1 MVSTR
6 SGRQTS
12 STDKPSEEANSR
24 ATTSQAPR
32 VKPRVKEV
40 EDIVETTE
48 FKVSQSVVPSPVRGV
63 PIMYFIVARIAEY
76 IMTASKQPLPQD
88 DSAPPTPI
96 PPPMPSVIVSHSPA
110 RQPTPGPSTTAGI
123 TQHSPATTTRPT
135 PPPSSLRQTL
145 PAQQP
150 ASPKLRPSAKKSQPL
165 QQRSKLGRLLCLL
178 TLIPVAAFLTVAVL
192 VALCSDTLLPLT
204 PKPAFC
210 SEVRAWQHTSQQ
222 QFAQLQQE
230 GIEHARHASDWA
242 THTARHLSDQ
252 ANHAWQTSQ
261 QQAELGIQHIQ
272 TSMSAAWHRLNPHGV
287 RSTARLWQSALSLG
301 ALRGLHMSVAMDL
314 EDVYQLSSQRARAKG
329 KATSMLLT
337 CQHPTAC
344 SSAAAAVAAAVQ
356 PASHLL
362 LINGEELQGPGAA
375 GELQQRLA
383 SQLKSH
389 PNSVVLVTGL
399 PHLSTGCF
407 AVLNNA
413 MSEAGSLQADGKAV
427 PTWQALFL
435 LQVQMPAASTDPAV
449 TGECAASSGALT
461 PGDLDFTA
469 KEQLQLIVA
478 SQAADTADYTVPALA
493 QAVRRRIDYV
503 LASHQLGLVA

>member
-1 MVSTR
+1 
-6 SGRQTS
+6 
-12 STDKPSEEANSR
+12 DAH
-24 ATTSQAPR
+24 
-32 VKPRVKEV
+32 
-40 EDIVETTE
+40 
-48 FKVSQSVVPSPVRGV
+48 
-63 PIMYFIVARIAEY
+63 
-76 IMTASKQPLPQD
+76 
-88 DSAPPTPI
+88 PTPNAK
-96 PPPMPSVIVSHSPA
+96 HHPA
-110 RQPTPGPSTTAGI
+110 LSRNNHTPHTISQQPAANP
-123 TQHSPATTTRPT
+123 
-135 PPPSSLRQTL
+135 

-150 ASPKLRPSAKKSQPL
+150 ARPKLRPSAVKSQP
-165 QQRSKLGRLLCLL
+165 KLGRLLCLL
-178 TLIPVAAFLTVAVL
+178 TLIPVAAFLAVAVL
-192 VALCSDTLLPLT
+192 VALCSDTLLRLT

-210 SEVRAWQHTSQQ
+210 SEVRAWQYTNQQ
-222 QFAQLQQE
+222 QLAQLQQQ
-230 GIEHARHASDWA
+230 GLEHARHA
-242 THTARHLSDQ
+242 THTARHLSDP
-252 ANHAWQTSQ
+252 ADHAWQTSQ

-272 TSMSAAWHRLNPHGV
+272 TSMSAAWHRLHPHGV
-287 RSTARLWQSALSLG
+287 RSTASLWQSALSLG

-314 EDVYQLSSQRARAKG
+314 EDVYHLSSQRARAKG

-362 LINGEELQGPGAA
+362 LISGEELQGPGAA

-389 PNSVVLVTGL
+389 PDSVVLVTGL

-478 SQAADTADYTVPALA
+478 SQAADTADSTVPALA
-493 QAVRRRIDYV
+493 RAVRRRIDYA
-503 LASHQLGLVA
+503 LAIHQLGLN